1 MNVIRL
7 LAPALMTAAIAT
19 PVSADVT
26 LHSKR
31 TETIGDAGS
40 RVIDTT
46 EYRKGLRVRMDS
58 SGPIPTNSV
67 IVDAGTGRVVTLYP
81 EGKIA
86 EVFDLTK
93 ERAVPDGG
101 GVPEFRQSITPT
113 GRSRQIAGST
123 CAVYDFTSSVRYPE
137 MERDGAV
144 NIVVEGSMCLVKD
157 GPGQAEFSAVYRA
170 YRAQRA
176 FDAMVQTRPEMTE
189 LGVPF
194 ATQMTLRMGGDT
206 MTKEVSS
213 SMTEVIS
220 VSTASIPDAIFEIP
234 ADYRVIQR

>member
-1 MNVIRL
+1 MVIIRL
-7 LAPALMTAAIAT
+7 LAPALMSAAIAT

-26 LHSKR
+26 LQSKR
-31 TETIGDAGS
+31 TETIPDAGS

-46 EYRKGLRVRMDS
+46 EYRKGLRLRIDS
-58 SGPIPTNSV
+58 SGPITSNSV
-67 IVDAGTGRVVTLYP
+67 IVDAGTGRVATLYP

-86 EVFDLTK
+86 EVSDLTK
-93 ERAVPDGG
+93 KPAVPDRG
-101 GVPEFRQSITPT
+101 GVPEFKQSITPT

-123 CAVYDFTSSVRYPE
+123 CAVYDFKSSVRYPE

-144 NIVVEGSMCLVKD
+144 IMVLEGSMCLVKD

-170 YRAQRA
+170 YRGQSA
-176 FDAMVQTRPEMTE
+176 FDGMVQMRPEMTE

-194 ATQMTLRMGGDT
+194 ATQMTLRMGGDA

-220 VSTASIPDAIFEIP
+220 VSTAPIPDAIFEIP
-234 ADYRVIQR
+234 ADHKVIQR

>member
-1 MNVIRL
+1 MTVIRFI
-7 LAPALMTAAIAT
+7 ASALMCAAIAT

-26 LHSKR
+26 LRSKR
-31 TETIGDAGS
+31 TETILDAGS
-40 RVIDTT
+40 RIIDIT
-46 EYRKGLRVRMDS
+46 EYRKGLRVRTDS
-58 SGPIPTNSV
+58 SGPITSNSV

-86 EVFDLTK
+86 EVSDLTK
-93 ERAVPDGG
+93 KPAVPDRG
-101 GVPEFRQSITPT
+101 GVPEFKQSITPT

-123 CAVYDFTSSVRYPE
+123 CAVYDFKSSVRYPE

-144 NIVVEGSMCLVKD
+144 IMVVEGSMCLVKD

-170 YRAQRA
+170 YRAQSA
-176 FDAMVQTRPEMTE
+176 FDAMVQMRPEITE

-194 ATQMTLRMGGDT
+194 ATQMTLRMGGDA

-213 SMTEVIS
+213 SMTEVLS
-220 VSTASIPDAIFEIP
+220 VSTAPIPDAIFEIP
-234 ADYRVIQR
+234 ADYKVIQR